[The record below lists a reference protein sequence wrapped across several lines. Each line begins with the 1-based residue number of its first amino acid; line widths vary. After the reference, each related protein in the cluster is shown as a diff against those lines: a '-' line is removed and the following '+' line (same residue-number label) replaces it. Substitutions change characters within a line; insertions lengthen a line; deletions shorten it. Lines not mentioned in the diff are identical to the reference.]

1 MKIWKGGKFQDER
14 GVLLH
19 NNALDLTKVK
29 RVYIIENES
38 MQLIRGWRGHKIES
52 RWFICV
58 KGSIRIWVTI
68 LQNLEKKNSPDHTMT
83 YFDLHEDS
91 IDCLEVPPG
100 YATAFQSLVESSKL
114 QCFSDF
120 KVGEVEDDFL
130 FPITQ
135 TKIYESI

>member
-14 GVLLH
+14 GALLH

-68 LQNLEKKNSPDHTMT
+68 FQNLEKK
-83 YFDLHEDS
+83 
-91 IDCLEVPPG
+91 
-100 YATAFQSLVESSKL
+100 K
-114 QCFSDF
+114 
-120 KVGEVEDDFL
+120 
-130 FPITQ
+130 
-135 TKIYESI
+135 